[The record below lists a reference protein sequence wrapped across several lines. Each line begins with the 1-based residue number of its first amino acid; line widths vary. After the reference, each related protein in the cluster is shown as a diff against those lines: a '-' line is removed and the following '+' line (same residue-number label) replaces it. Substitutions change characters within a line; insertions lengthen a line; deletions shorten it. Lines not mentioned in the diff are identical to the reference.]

1 MARIVQE
8 GSTTPIQVVYV
19 GNRFQVWRL
28 PHCLTV
34 FYQERNIDV
43 TEPEA
48 SELESD
54 MKHLDPKSFEA
65 KWAQVFDSF
74 LGSL

>member
-8 GSTTPIQVVYV
+8 GETTPIQVVYV
-19 GNRFQVWRL
+19 GDRFQVWRL

-48 SELESD
+48 S
-54 MKHLDPKSFEA
+54 
-65 KWAQVFDSF
+65 
-74 LGSL
+74 